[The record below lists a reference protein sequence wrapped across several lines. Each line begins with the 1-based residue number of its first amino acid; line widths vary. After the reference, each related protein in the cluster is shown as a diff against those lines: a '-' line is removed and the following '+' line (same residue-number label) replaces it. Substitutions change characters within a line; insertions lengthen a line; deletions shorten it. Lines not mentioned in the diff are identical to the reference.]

1 MKHLLI
7 VLLVLVFA
15 VPAGADALI
24 YNVKISDVGAK
35 FNGVQWEQYK
45 EPESGFIILGMND
58 TNNIMDV
65 WTVWTWKGKAG
76 GKYAG
81 AENWGQKPLTE
92 VEIPAGK
99 SIKRTWAISFLD
111 QSVADVNRDRRVL
124 LTGSAKPTKL
134 ANCSK
139 CHTPDEMATFDQ
151 DDITPSIAS
160 SLTGYAVFDD
170 EIGDPVWWRN
180 LRTRTISLKLNTKLT
195 VIAHDN
201 GSFSAKDAMYEVLY
215 YLEDSG
221 YDVSYP

>member
-24 YNVKISDVGAK
+24 YNMKVSDAGAK
-35 FNGVQWEQYK
+35 FNGGAWGQYK
-45 EPESGFIILGMND
+45 EPEGGFLILGMND

-65 WTVWTWKGKAG
+65 WTVWTWKSKDGQKC
-76 GKYAG
+76 AG

-99 SIKRTWAISFLD
+99 TVKQSWAISFLD

-124 LTGSAKPTKL
+124 LTGAAKPTKI

-151 DDITPSIAS
+151 DDITPNIAAS
-160 SLTGYAVFDD
+160 MTGYAIFDD
-170 EIGDPVWWRN
+170 EIGDPVYWRN

-195 VIAHDN
+195 VTAHDD
-201 GSFSAKDAMYEVLY
+201 GSFSAEDAMYGVLDGLY
-215 YLEDSG
+215 DAE